1 VARVIA
7 RPFAGPPG
15 SFYRTKRR
23 RDFSLPPPGKTLL
36 DFLSEANLSVVG
48 IGKVEDIFAGR
59 GITESYSA
67 SSNQDALE
75 QIVRRMQIEEPGLII
90 ATLTDFDTLFG
101 HRNDP
106 AGFAQ
111 ALREFDAFLPS
122 LLAALKESDILVVAA
137 DHGCDPTTESTDHS
151 REYVPLLIQGAKAR
165 SGINLGSRNT
175 FADLGQTMAE
185 ALKVGPLGAGSSFW
199 RQIAK

>member
-1 VARVIA
+1 
-7 RPFAGPPG
+7 
-15 SFYRTKRR
+15 
-23 RDFSLPPPGKTLL
+23 
-36 DFLSEANLSVVG
+36 
-48 IGKVEDIFAGR
+48 VEDIFAGR